1 MTSGM
6 VGATHRGLRLSATAV
21 AALLLCFAVGGAV
34 AIEAHAGG
42 VRIYKG
48 GSKKDRRAK
57 LLLKVKTAGKGVPRK
72 VAVLKLTGA
81 TASCAIG
88 PNEGE
93 FSPRRFSWRFPY
105 ALPVT
110 LLENAKGRKVRSFE
124 GVQTNGG
131 APTGGEEEEFA
142 VTGGFSRNRR
152 SASVSIDREYTVK
165 GSAVE
170 SSEELVTCTYN
181 ARFKVKLKRR

>member
-1 MTSGM
+1 M
-6 VGATHRGLRLSATAV
+6 VGATHRGLRLPARTV
-21 AALLLCFAVGGAV
+21 VALLLCFAVGGTATV
-34 AIEAHAGG
+34 EAHAGG

-48 GSKKDRRAK
+48 GSKKDSGAR

-93 FSPRRFSWRFPY
+93 FSPRRFGWRFPY
-105 ALPVT
+105 AMPVS
-110 LLENAKGRKVRSFE
+110 LEERPNGHKTRGFE
-124 GVQTNGG
+124 GVQSNGG
-131 APTGGEEEEFA
+131 APTGGEEEEFD
-142 VTGGFSRNRR
+142 VTGAFSRNRR
-152 SASVSIDREYTVK
+152 SASVSIEREYTVK
-165 GSAVE
+165 GSVVE
-170 SSEELVTCTYN
+170 SSEELVTCKYS